1 MRWSRRRHSRCGQ
14 VPNPDSAS
22 EPQNI
27 EPLGVR
33 RCPRR
38 CPVQRAAVANANAP
52 IPVCYRSPVAALD
65 KLTPGWPGK
74 LNVLYDMIVVVLA
87 VFLATLRVVVDD
99 PRYLTIVVVG
109 AATWAVGAGALRLY
123 SPATPRTTQD
133 QAVLTILLVLITS
146 VMLFVWERVGI
157 PEAHAF
163 SVTSFAIICLAWMV
177 AGRVVIFAPLKGI
190 GDPVDDV
197 LVVGTG
203 PAAVAAWHVLTGNSE
218 QPGLRRR
225 NVVGFLAFEGEVAHR
240 GLKAPILGTSAQIL
254 DVLAKQAVAEVYI
267 AGRTLVHGHEMQQ
280 VVRAC
285 EEVGQPFAVPVHA
298 LAFERARLL
307 GTITAAHDGF
317 LHYLSTDTRPMQ
329 YALKRMIDI
338 VASAIGLLV
347 LSPMLLVVAAIIKSD
362 GGPIFFKQER
372 VGLHGAHFGMFKF
385 RSMVMNADAMKD
397 QLMAQNEMQGGV
409 VFKMK
414 NDPRITPIGRI
425 IRKFSID
432 ELPQL
437 INILRGDMTIV
448 GPRPAVPREVAL
460 YKVWQ
465 RRRLSVRPGLTCY
478 WQVSGRNEIGFDE
491 WMQLDLKYVDNWN
504 LKIDFELILK
514 TFPVVLT
521 GRGAS

>member
-1 MRWSRRRHSRCGQ
+1 MPG
-14 VPNPDSAS
+14 
-22 EPQNI
+22 
-27 EPLGVR
+27 
-33 RCPRR
+33 
-38 CPVQRAAVANANAP
+38 
-52 IPVCYRSPVAALD
+52 VCYTKRVSALD

-74 LNVLYDMIVVVLA
+74 VNVLFDAIVVVIGA
-87 VFLATLRVVVDD
+87 WLATFRQVAGD
-99 PRYLTIVVVG
+99 PRYTTIILVG
-109 AATWAVGAGALRLY
+109 VATWLVGAGALRLY
-123 SPATPRTTQD
+123 APATKRTIQD
-133 QAVLTILLVLITS
+133 QAALTIVLLIGTS
-146 VMLFVWERVGI
+146 FVLFVWERVGVT
-157 PEAHAF
+157 EKAAF
-163 SVTSFAIICLAWMV
+163 SVTSFGVICFAWMM
-177 AGRVVIFAPLKGI
+177 AGRVVIFSPLQGV

-197 LVVGTG
+197 LIIGTG
-203 PAAVAAWHVLTGNSE
+203 PVGVATWYRLNEDSPVA
-218 QPGLRRR
+218 RRR

-240 GLKAPILGTSAQIL
+240 GLKAPILGRADDIL
-254 DVLAKQAVAEVYI
+254 DVLAKRAVAEVFI

-280 VVRAC
+280 IVRAC
-285 EEVGQPFAVPVHA
+285 EEVGQPFALPLHA

-307 GTITAAHDGF
+307 GDTNAAAADGF

-329 YALKRMIDI
+329 YAIKRMIDI
-338 VASAIGLLV
+338 VASALGLLV
-347 LSPMLLVVAAIIKSD
+347 LSPLLLGVALIIKLTD
-362 GGPIFFKQER
+362 RGPIFFKQER
-372 VGLHGAHFGMFKF
+372 VGLHGAHFGMLKF
-385 RSMVMNADAMKD
+385 RSMVVNADALKD
-397 QLMAQNEMQGGV
+397 KLMQQNEMQGGV

-414 NDPRITPIGRI
+414 NDPRITAIGRF

-491 WMQLDLKYVDNWN
+491 WMQLDLKYVDTWN

>member
-1 MRWSRRRHSRCGQ
+1 MTGQ
-14 VPNPDSAS
+14 
-22 EPQNI
+22 
-27 EPLGVR
+27 
-33 RCPRR
+33 
-38 CPVQRAAVANANAP
+38 
-52 IPVCYRSPVAALD
+52 LD

-74 LNVLYDMIVVVLA
+74 LNVLFDVTIVVVGCI
-87 VFLATLRVVVDD
+87 LATPRIVLDD
-99 PRYLTIVVVG
+99 PRYLSLVVVG
-109 AATWAVGAGALRLY
+109 ACAWLVGGGSLRLY
-123 SPATPRTTQD
+123 APATPRTIQD
-133 QAVLTILLVLITS
+133 QAVLTILLLLGTSMVLFI
-146 VMLFVWERVGI
+146 WERVGV
-157 PEAHAF
+157 PEKHAF
-163 SVTSFAIICLAWMV
+163 SVTAFSIICFVWMM
-177 AGRVVIFAPLKGI
+177 AGRIAIFSPLKAV
-190 GDPVDDV
+190 GDPVDDI
-197 LVVGTG
+197 LIVGTG
-203 PAAVAAWHVLTGNSE
+203 PAAVASWHILTGESG
-218 QPGLRRR
+218 QPLVRRR
-225 NVVGFLAFEGEVAHR
+225 RVTGFLAFEGEVAHR
-240 GLKAPILGTSAQIL
+240 GLKAPILGNASDIL
-254 DVLAKQAVAEVYI
+254 DVLASHAVAEVYI
-267 AGRTLVHGHEMQQ
+267 AGRTLVHGHEMQA
-280 VVRAC
+280 VVRNC
-285 EEVGQPFAVPVHA
+285 EEVGQPFALPVHA

-307 GTITAAHDGF
+307 GSLTAEDGY
-317 LHYLSTDTRPMQ
+317 LHYLSTDVRPLQ

-338 VASAIGLLV
+338 AASALGLLV
-347 LSPMLLVVAAIIKSD
+347 LSPMLVVVAIIIKLTD

-385 RSMVMNADAMKD
+385 RSMVINADALKD
-397 QLMAQNEMQGGV
+397 KLMAQNEMGGGV

-414 NDPRITPIGRI
+414 NDPRITSIGRF

-491 WMQLDLKYVDNWN
+491 WMQLDLRYVDQWN

>member
-1 MRWSRRRHSRCGQ
+1 M
-14 VPNPDSAS
+14 
-22 EPQNI
+22 
-27 EPLGVR
+27 
-33 RCPRR
+33 
-38 CPVQRAAVANANAP
+38 
-52 IPVCYRSPVAALD
+52 ALD
-65 KLTPGWPGK
+65 NLTPGWPGK
-74 LNVLYDMIVVVLA
+74 LNVVYDLVVVVA
-87 VFLATLRVVVDD
+87 AAFLATARVVADD
-99 PRYLTIVVVG
+99 PRYATIIFVG
-109 AATWAVGAGALRLY
+109 AVAWAFGAGALRLY
-123 SPATPRTTQD
+123 SPATPRTAQD
-133 QAVLTILLVLITS
+133 QAVLTILLVVIAS
-146 VMLFVWERVGI
+146 FVLFVYERIGI
-157 PEAHAF
+157 PEKHAF
-163 SVTSFAIICLAWMV
+163 SVTSFAIICLVWMV
-177 AGRVVIFAPLKGI
+177 AGRVVIFSPLKAI
-190 GDPVDDV
+190 GDPVEDI
-197 LVVGTG
+197 LIVGTG
-203 PAAVAAWHVLTGNSE
+203 PAAVASWHVLTGNTE
-218 QPGLRRR
+218 TPGIRRR

-240 GLKAPILGTSAQIL
+240 GLKAPIVGTASDLL
-254 DVLAKQAVAEVYI
+254 DVLATTAVAEVYI

-307 GTITAAHDGF
+307 GTLGAAHDGF
-317 LHYLSTDTRPMQ
+317 LHYLSTDTRPGQ

-338 VASAIGLLV
+338 VASSVGLLV
-347 LSPMLLVVAAIIKSD
+347 LSPMLLVVSAIIKSD

-385 RSMVMNADAMKD
+385 RSMVVNADAMKD
-397 QLMAQNEMQGGV
+397 KLMAQNEMQGGV

-414 NDPRITPIGRI
+414 NDPRITTIGRI

-448 GPRPAVPREVAL
+448 GPRPAVPREVAM

-504 LKIDFELILK
+504 LRIDFELIMK

>member
-1 MRWSRRRHSRCGQ
+1 M
-14 VPNPDSAS
+14 
-22 EPQNI
+22 
-27 EPLGVR
+27 
-33 RCPRR
+33 
-38 CPVQRAAVANANAP
+38 
-52 IPVCYRSPVAALD
+52 AALD

-74 LNVLYDMIVVVLA
+74 LNVLYDLTVVVVA
-87 VFLATLRVVVDD
+87 AFLATLRVVVDD
-99 PRYLTIVVVG
+99 PRYTTIIVVG
-109 AATWAVGAGALRLY
+109 AIAWAFGAGALRLY
-123 SPATPRTTQD
+123 SPATPRTAQD
-133 QAVLTILLVLITS
+133 QAVLTILLVVITS
-146 VMLFVWERVGI
+146 LVLFIYERVGI
-157 PEAHAF
+157 PEKHAF
-163 SVTSFAIICLAWMV
+163 SVASFAVICLVWMV
-177 AGRVVIFAPLKGI
+177 AGRVVIFSPLKDI
-190 GDPVDDV
+190 GDPVDDIII
-197 LVVGTG
+197 VGTG
-203 PAAVAAWHVLTGNSE
+203 PAAVASWHVLTGNSE
-218 QPGLRRR
+218 TPGIRKR

-240 GLKAPILGTSAQIL
+240 GLKAPILGTAADIV
-254 DVLAKQAVAEVYI
+254 DVLTRHAVAEVYI
-267 AGRTLVHGHEMQQ
+267 AGRTLVHGHEMQA
-280 VVRAC
+280 VVRGC

-307 GTITAAHDGF
+307 GTLTAAQDGF
-317 LHYLSTDTRPMQ
+317 LHYLSTDTRPLQ

-338 VASAIGLLV
+338 VASAVGLLV
-347 LSPMLLVVAAIIKSD
+347 LSPMLVVVAAIIKSD
-362 GGPIFFKQER
+362 GGPVFFKQER

-397 QLMAQNEMQGGV
+397 KLMAQNEMQGGV

-414 NDPRITPIGRI
+414 NDPRITAIGRV

-448 GPRPAVPREVAL
+448 GPRPAVPREVAM

-491 WMQLDLKYVDNWN
+491 WMQLDLKYVDTWN

>member
-1 MRWSRRRHSRCGQ
+1 VTGQ
-14 VPNPDSAS
+14 
-22 EPQNI
+22 
-27 EPLGVR
+27 
-33 RCPRR
+33 
-38 CPVQRAAVANANAP
+38 
-52 IPVCYRSPVAALD
+52 LD

-74 LNVLYDMIVVVLA
+74 LNVLYDVMVIVVGCI
-87 VFLATLRVVVDD
+87 LATPRIVLDD
-99 PRYLTIVVVG
+99 PRYTTLVFVG
-109 AATWAVGAGALRLY
+109 ASTWAVGAGALRLY
-123 SPATPRTTQD
+123 SPATPRTIQD
-133 QAVLTILLVLITS
+133 QAVLTILLLIGTSLVLA
-146 VMLFVWERVGI
+146 VWERVGV
-157 PEAHAF
+157 PEKHAF
-163 SVTSFAIICLAWMV
+163 SVTSFGLICFAWMV
-177 AGRVVIFAPLKGI
+177 AGRIVIFSPLKVI
-190 GDPVDDV
+190 GDPIDDV

-203 PAAVAAWHVLTGNSE
+203 PVGVATFHTLTGHSDA
-218 QPGLRRR
+218 PGLRRR
-225 NVVGFLAFEGEVAHR
+225 NVVAFLAFEGEVAHR
-240 GLKAPILGTSAQIL
+240 GLKAPILGRASDLL
-254 DVLAKQAVAEVYI
+254 DVLQTTSVAEVYI

-280 VVRAC
+280 MVRAC
-285 EEVGQPFAVPVHA
+285 EQVGQPFALPLHA

-307 GTITAAHDGF
+307 GSSLDAQDGF

-338 VASAIGLLV
+338 VASALGLLV
-347 LSPMLLVVAAIIKSD
+347 LSPMLLAVAAIIKLD

-385 RSMVMNADAMKD
+385 RSMVVNADALKD
-397 QLMAQNEMQGGV
+397 KLLAQNEMQGGV

-448 GPRPAVPREVAL
+448 GPRPAVPREVAM
-460 YKVWQ
+460 YEVWQ

-478 WQVSGRNEIGFDE
+478 WQVSGRNEIGFEE

-504 LKIDFELILK
+504 LKIDFELIMK